1 VFLFGYVIEVT
12 FQDDNLCPP
21 EGDMKLLRSL
31 TLAAA
36 LLVVGSAVATAQQE
50 NLKFKSGGS
59 VAYNG
64 VYVGPYQAWVTS
76 MPGQPVIDIFCVD
89 YAHEVSIGQTW
100 TANFTNLG
108 SGDLTLTRLGYGL
121 SGNPFALAQAQA
133 RYQMTAWLASQF
145 AVRPTTDWGDLDYAI
160 WNVTTPGTPTLSNA
174 AFGWI
179 ELALANYQTVDMSTW
194 ALVTDVTAQ
203 GANFGTQEFLT
214 RVATPE
220 PATLLLF
227 GTGLLGLLAVGFV
240 KRSSV

>member
-1 VFLFGYVIEVT
+1 
-12 FQDDNLCPP
+12 
-21 EGDMKLLRSL
+21 MKLLRSL
-31 TLAAA
+31 ALAVV
-36 LLVVGSAVATAQQE
+36 LLVVGSAAATAQQE
-50 NLKFKSGGS
+50 NMKFKTGGS
-59 VAYNG
+59 VGFNG

-89 YAHEVSIGQTW
+89 YAHEVTYNQTW

-108 SGDLTLTRLGYGL
+108 TGDLTLTRLGYGL
-121 SGNPFALAQAQA
+121 SGAALAQAQA
-133 RYQMTAWLASQF
+133 RYEMTAWLASQF
-145 AVRPTTDWGDLDYAI
+145 AVRPTTDWGDIDYAI
-160 WNVTTPGTPTLSNA
+160 WNVTTPGTPTLSTA

-179 ELALANYQTVDMSTW
+179 ELALANYQTVDMSSW

-203 GANFGTQEFLT
+203 GELYGTQEFLT

-227 GTGLLGLLAVGFV
+227 GTGLLGLVAVGFV